1 MPWWMVAA
9 FALCMVS
16 LGLAV
21 LVDPANF
28 APTIT
33 DPKALKRRRI
43 FNASGFLLMGCLMGI
58 VAFLDFTSGLLS
70 RALDRGWFTFPL
82 PGFFLSLLGGC
93 SLIMF
98 AVPAI
103 HVWFQITSRARERR
117 NRNADRLHSSLD

>member
-9 FALCMVS
+9 CALCIVS

-33 DPKALKRRRI
+33 DQRALKRRRI
-43 FNASGFLLMGCLMGI
+43 FGASNLLFTGCLSGT
-58 VAFLDFTSGLLS
+58 VAFLDFTSGLSS

-82 PGFFLSLLGGC
+82 SGFFLSLLGGC

-117 NRNADRLHSSLD
+117 DRRTDRPDSSLD

>member
-1 MPWWMVAA
+1 MPWWIAGA
-9 FALCMVS
+9 FTLYAVS

-33 DPKALKRRRI
+33 DQRALKRRRI
-43 FNASGFLLMGCLMGI
+43 FGASYLLLMGCLSGTI
-58 VAFLDFTSGLLS
+58 AFLDLTSGLSS
-70 RALDRGWFTFPL
+70 RALDSGWFTFPQF
-82 PGFFLSLLGGC
+82 GFFLSLLGGC
-93 SLIMF
+93 SLIVL

-117 NRNADRLHSSLD
+117 DRRTDRPDSSLD